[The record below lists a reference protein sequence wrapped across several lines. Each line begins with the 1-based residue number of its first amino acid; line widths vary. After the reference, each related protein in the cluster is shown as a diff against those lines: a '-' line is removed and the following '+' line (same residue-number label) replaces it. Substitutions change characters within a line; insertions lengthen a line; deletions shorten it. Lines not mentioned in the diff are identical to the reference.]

1 MAGSLEKMVAS
12 HAQAEAAETER
23 ARDLD
28 TIQSGGVFAG
38 RTPEL
43 PT

>member
-12 HAQAEAAETER
+12 HPQAEAAETER